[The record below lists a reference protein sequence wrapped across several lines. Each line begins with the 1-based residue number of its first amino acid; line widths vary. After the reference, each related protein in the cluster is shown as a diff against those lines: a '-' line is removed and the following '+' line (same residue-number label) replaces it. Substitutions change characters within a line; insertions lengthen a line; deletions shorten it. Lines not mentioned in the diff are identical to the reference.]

1 MAVPYIGADPGIPL
15 ALPATAMSKK
25 KREDQDPVKAIA
37 RLRGQIDETDSRILE
52 LLDRRAG
59 LASAIG
65 EEKRKAQ
72 IPSFYDP
79 EREQR
84 IFERLVS
91 AAAGAGASF
100 PRSAVPF
107 VFREVIS
114 ACRSLEASLKIAF
127 LGPQGTYSQIA
138 ASLAFGRSVEYLD
151 VPTIGDVFDSVF
163 RRQADY
169 GVVPLENS
177 AEGGVV
183 QTADWLLKT
192 ELKIRSELILH
203 VDHYLVGQTADIGE
217 VKRVYSHPAAIAQ
230 CRSWLA
236 QNLPAVET
244 IASHSTAAAA
254 KATLGDPHSAA
265 IASRLAAE
273 VMGLKIIRERIQD
286 QGDNA
291 TRFVTLA
298 QSDGPITG
306 RDRTSLV
313 VSLKD
318 NKSALLKLLEVLN
331 NSGLEVSRLESRP
344 SSQRSWHYFYFL
356 DFLGHRDEAKAA
368 RAIAK
373 LVRLCESV
381 KILGSYPRA
390 PGVISEAG

>member
-1 MAVPYIGADPGIPL
+1 MA
-15 ALPATAMSKK
+15 KK
-25 KREDQDPVKAIA
+25 KGPGPAAKREQTDPAAEIA
-37 RLRGQIDETDSRILE
+37 RLRAEIDGTDSRILE
-52 LLDRRAG
+52 LMDRRAS

-65 EEKRKAQ
+65 EEKRRLQAGAKPDARKGFT
-72 IPSFYDP
+72 FYDP

-84 IFERLVS
+84 IFERLTAS
-91 AAAGAGASF
+91 RPEMAGTASF
-100 PRSAVPF
+100 PRGAVPF
-107 VFREVIS
+107 VFREIIS
-114 ACRSLEASLKIAF
+114 ACRSLEASMKIAF

-138 ASLAFGRSVEYLD
+138 ASLAFGRSVEYVDL
-151 VPTIGDVFDSVF
+151 PRIGDVFDAVF
-163 RRQADY
+163 RKQADY
-169 GVVPLENS
+169 GVVPVENS

-183 QTADWLLKT
+183 ETADWLLKT
-192 ELKIRSELILH
+192 ELKIRSELILRI
-203 VDHYLVGQTADIGE
+203 DHYLVGKTSDISE

-244 IASHSTAAAA
+244 IAAHSTAAAA

-273 VMGLKIIRERIQD
+273 VMGLQILRERIQD

-291 TRFVTLA
+291 TRFVMLA
-298 QSDGPITG
+298 DTDGPVTG

-318 NKSALLKLLEVLN
+318 ARSSLLKLLALLDHA
-331 NSGLEVSRLESRP
+331 GLEVSRLESRP
-344 SSQRSWHYFYFL
+344 SSQRSWRYFYFL
-356 DFLGHRDEAKAA
+356 DFLGHRDEPKVA
-368 RAIAK
+368 RTIAK
-373 LVRLCESV
+373 ISRLCDSI

-390 PGVISEAG
+390 SGVSEV